1 MGGNNKYPQ
10 LQINIK
16 KIYENTR
23 EFVDYCHENEI
34 SVSGVIKG
42 FNGLPLI
49 VNEFIRAGCAHIA
62 SSRIEHLIQV
72 KRRDLDVCCMLLRL
86 PMYSELE
93 NLVKYVDI
101 SLNSEVGTLEL
112 IENSC
117 KVNNRRHGVILML
130 DLGDLREGFTDSNE
144 LVDAAIYVEE
154 NLKYVELK
162 GIGTNLGCYGS
173 VKPTVKNLSKLV
185 EVAMEIEGKIG
196 RKLEIIS
203 GGATSSI
210 PLLLEGKLPK
220 GINNLRVGEGILLNR
235 DLPDIWKVPVLN
247 LHQQTFILKA
257 QVIEIKEKP
266 SYPLGELFIDA
277 SGNLPIYIDRGIRK
291 RAIMAVGRQDFGMH
305 DKLIPLLEGIEVIGS
320 SSDHLII
327 DSEMCSEKINVG
339 DILEFGMYYMP
350 MLYLTA
356 SCYVEKIYEF
366 EK

>member
-1 MGGNNKYPQ
+1 MGNNTYPQ
-10 LQINIK
+10 LQINVK

-23 EFVDYCHENEI
+23 EFVEYCHGKGV

-42 FNGLPLI
+42 FNALPLI
-49 VNEFIRAGCAHIA
+49 VNEIIRGGCAHIA
-62 SSRIEHLIQV
+62 SSRIEQLIQQ
-72 KRRDLDVCCMLLRL
+72 KKQGLDVCCMLLRL

-101 SLNSEVGTLEL
+101 SLNSELGTLEL
-112 IENSC
+112 IENLC
-117 KVNNRRHGVILML
+117 VENNKRHGVILML
-130 DLGDLREGFTDSNE
+130 DLGDLREGFIDSNE
-144 LVDAAIYVEE
+144 LVEAAVYVEE
-154 NLKYVELK
+154 KLKHIELK

-185 EVAMEIEGKIG
+185 EIARVIEKRIG

-210 PLLLEGKLPK
+210 PLLLEGKLPE

-235 DLPDIWKVPVLN
+235 DLPDIWKVPVLK
-247 LHQQTFILKA
+247 LHQNTFILKA

-266 SYPLGELFIDA
+266 SYPIGELFIDA
-277 SGNLPIYIDRGIRK
+277 SGNLPVYINRGIRK
-291 RAIMAVGRQDFGMH
+291 RAILAVGRQDFGMH

-327 DSEMCSEKINVG
+327 DIETYKEKINVG

-356 SCYVEKIYEF
+356 SCSVEKVYEV
-366 EK
+366 E